1 MVGDYEIAVAQV
13 VEQFRVMWCGRKEED
28 EEVRARWGMCAGA
41 VDLYNCSTPDP
52 LPFRDFGKPRRTR
65 SIPS

>member
-28 EEVRARWGMCAGA
+28 EEVRARWRMCAGLWHFITA
-41 VDLYNCSTPDP
+41 RPSTLYLLGILGNHA
-52 LPFRDFGKPRRTR
+52 
-65 SIPS
+65 